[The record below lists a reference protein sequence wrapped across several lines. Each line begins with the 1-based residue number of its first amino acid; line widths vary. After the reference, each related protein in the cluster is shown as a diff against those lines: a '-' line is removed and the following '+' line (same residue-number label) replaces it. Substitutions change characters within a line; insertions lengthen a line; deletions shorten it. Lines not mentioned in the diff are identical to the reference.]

1 MSGLAGFIRRNIVMV
16 TTLPILVVMHVGWYS
31 LQFNADYM
39 EQTGDVR
46 FFGVSF
52 GSREAKAKEAAE
64 KKAAEK

>member
-1 MSGLAGFIRRNIVMV
+1 MV